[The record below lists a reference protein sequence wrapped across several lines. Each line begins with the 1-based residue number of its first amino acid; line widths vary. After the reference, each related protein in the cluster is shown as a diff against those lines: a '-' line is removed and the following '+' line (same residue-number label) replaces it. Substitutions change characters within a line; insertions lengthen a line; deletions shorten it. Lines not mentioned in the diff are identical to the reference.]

1 MSPACK
7 SMCGTE
13 RPTMAIKPEAYE
25 AHFNSRPEEQ
35 NLANRLDEA
44 FDITYGRAWNDLAI
58 WLSEPKPHMRE
69 RFGFAK
75 ELLSVY
81 SKHKRTDARVLTAIE
96 DVSRKSQFRHRIERG
111 IVLLV
116 HHGDSEDTRQ
126 LLQEHPDWIIVPI
139 AADELISPERG
150 NLFIRARVADT
161 MGTLDLFGISSA
173 ITTDRYFFGRDDLV
187 RQLIVRLVER
197 GENSG
202 LFGLRKTGKTS
213 VLFALR
219 RRLEDQPHLTE
230 YIDCQNPG
238 IHAARW
244 WQVLGTIAE
253 RCAVSLKTNRK
264 RTAAV
269 SEYDERN
276 AGNAFLK
283 DVRSLLTDGQLERV
297 VLLFDEIEYITPRI
311 SGALGQHWDSDFVPF
326 WQTIRAV
333 HQEVEGRLTFSVA
346 GVNPAAVTTS
356 HFDGAPNP
364 IFQLATPTYLSPLD
378 VAQVRDMVRTIGR
391 NSGLSIEEPVYEHLA
406 SEYGGHPFLIR
417 IACSEVT
424 RNVDTKNPVQR
435 AVVGI
440 GNFEAQETA
449 IRARLERPIRDILLS
464 LVWWYPEEYDV
475 LTILADG
482 DKGFVNDYL
491 RDEPASVLQFAHYG
505 LLTTDGREFAIRDLQ
520 DFLQEHGA
528 QYRRE
533 ISLFRRGDLPPELL
547 PEVPDL
553 KLLGRL
559 FEKRSE
565 IEIKLRRVILMYMGV
580 NFNWDESKIAA
591 AISRCLRTR
600 VDRKDPRGVFAGR
613 RPKDVMNELFTLDLK
628 DILADN
634 WEIFGPLFDG
644 KKSRL
649 EMNMDTLNRARRI
662 DGHSKPVPKSDIEDI
677 QNSYAW
683 LQARLASVK
692 LPADDD

>member
-1 MSPACK
+1 
-7 SMCGTE
+7 
-13 RPTMAIKPEAYE
+13 MAIKPDAYT
-25 AHFNSRPEEQ
+25 AYFNSRSEEQ

-44 FDITYGRAWNDLAI
+44 FDVTYGRAWNDLAI
-58 WLSEPKPHMRE
+58 WLSEPKSHMRE

-75 ELLSVY
+75 ELLTVY
-81 SKHKRTDARVLTAIE
+81 SKHKRTDARVLTTIE
-96 DVSRKSQFRHRIERG
+96 DVSLQSQFKHRIERG

-126 LLQEHPDWIIVPI
+126 LLQEHPDWIIVPF
-139 AADELISPERG
+139 AADELTGPERG
-150 NLFIRARVADT
+150 NLFIRARIADT
-161 MGTLDLFGISSA
+161 MGTLDLFGMSSA
-173 ITTDRYFFGRDDLV
+173 ITSDRYFFGRDDLV

-219 RRLEDQPHLTE
+219 RRLEDQPILTE

-238 IHAARW
+238 VHAARW
-244 WQVLGTIAE
+244 WQVLGTVAE
-253 RCAVSLKTNRK
+253 RFAISLKKNRK
-264 RTAAV
+264 RTIAI

-283 DVRSLLTDGQLERV
+283 DVRSLLSDGQLDRV

-311 SGALGQHWDSDFVPF
+311 SGALGPHWDSDFVPF
-326 WQTIRAV
+326 WQTIRAI

-346 GVNPAAVTTS
+346 GVNPAAVTNS
-356 HFDGAPNP
+356 HFDEAPNP
-364 IFQLATPTYLSPLD
+364 IFQLATPTYLSPLE

-391 NSGLSIEEPVYEHLA
+391 NSGLNIEEPVYAHLA
-406 SEYGGHPFLIR
+406 AEYGGHPFLIR

-424 RNVDTKNPVQR
+424 RSVDTKNPLQR
-435 AVVGI
+435 AVVGV
-440 GNFEAQETA
+440 GNFEVQEA
-449 IRARLERPIRDILLS
+449 VIRARLERPIRDILLS
-464 LVWWYPEEYDV
+464 LVWWYPDEYEV

-482 DKGFVNDYL
+482 DKGFVDDYL

-505 LLTTDGREFAIRDLQ
+505 LLTKDGREFAIRELQ

-528 QYRRE
+528 NYRTE
-533 ISLFRRGDLPPELL
+533 VSSFRRGDFPPELL

-553 KLLGRL
+553 ELLGRL
-559 FEKRSE
+559 FKKRSE
-565 IEIKLRRVILMYMGV
+565 IEVKLRRVILMYLGV
-580 NFNWDESKIAA
+580 RYNWDESKMAA
-591 AISRCLRTR
+591 AISNCLKGKA
-600 VDRKDPRGVFAGR
+600 DRKNPREIFTGR

-628 DILADN
+628 DILSEN
-634 WEIFGPLFDG
+634 WEIFGPLFDRR
-644 KKSRL
+644 KSRF
-649 EMNMDTLNRARRI
+649 EMNMDTLNRARRV
-662 DGHSKPVPKSDIEDI
+662 DAHSKPVSKSDIDDI

-683 LQARLASVK
+683 LQARLANVK